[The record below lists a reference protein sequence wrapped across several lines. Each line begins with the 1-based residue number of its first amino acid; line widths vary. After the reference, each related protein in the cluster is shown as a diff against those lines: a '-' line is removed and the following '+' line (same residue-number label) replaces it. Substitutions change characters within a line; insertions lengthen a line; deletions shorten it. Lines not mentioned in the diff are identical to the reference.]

1 MGGLQ
6 FIITFTEAYGSFY
19 MRKMKCVFGDYV
31 TKYGPFLTIGVL
43 FSEISE
49 AAAAAT
55 SLTDHQHCQM
65 HLGRQSNGYRQ
76 FQQQR

>member
-6 FIITFTEAYGSFY
+6 FIITFSEAYGSFY
-19 MRKMKCVFGDYV
+19 MHKMKCMFGDYV
-31 TKYGPFLTIGVL
+31 TKYGPFLTIRAL

-55 SLTDHQHCQM
+55 SLTDHWHCQM
-65 HLGRQSNGYRQ
+65 HFRRQLNGYRQ
-76 FQQQR
+76 FQQKR